1 MFITLM
7 AIKPTYIVLD
17 YQKLMLENGQLP
29 NDYRDLN
36 YQLS

>member
-17 YQKLMLENGQLP
+17 DIIYYYQKLMLGMDIFLMTTET
-29 NDYRDLN
+29 
-36 YQLS
+36 